1 MNKIKQYLSFFLPCL
16 SLIIGSF
23 YLLTSIGWIGLKTE
37 IVMSLCIALLVI
49 FAIGSLIIVPGL
61 KKDPERFAIH
71 FLGLTTFQML
81 SAFGVI
87 GFLAF
92 QKIDQVKAI
101 GLYFIAVFC
110 LLLLIQS
117 VLLIRINRSN
127 S

>member
-1 MNKIKQYLSFFLPCL
+1 MNKIKKYLTFFLP
-16 SLIIGSF
+16 SLLLITGTF
-23 YLLTSIGWIGLKTE
+23 YFLTVGGVIGLNAS
-37 IVMSLCIALLVI
+37 VVLRLCLVLFVI
-49 FAIGSLIIVPGL
+49 FICGALIIVPGL

-92 QKIDQVKAI
+92 QKIDQVKSI
-101 GLYFIAVFC
+101 GLSFIAVFC
-110 LLLLIQS
+110 ILLFIQS
-117 VLLIRINRSN
+117 FLLIRINRSN